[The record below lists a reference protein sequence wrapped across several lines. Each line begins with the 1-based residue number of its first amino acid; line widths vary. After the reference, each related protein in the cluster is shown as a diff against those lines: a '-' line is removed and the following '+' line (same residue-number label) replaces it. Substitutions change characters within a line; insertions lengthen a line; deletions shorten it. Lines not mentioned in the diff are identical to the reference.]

1 MAKKALV
8 ADGDPGFAELLS
20 NRLTQMGFETV
31 VVSDGDEALRWA
43 RRELPKLIVADES
56 LIRLDGFKLCR
67 LLKFD
72 KQRSAITIVL
82 LSSAASDD
90 SRQLAEAVHANGYLQ
105 KQVDHPDL
113 LAIAADV
120 LAKE

>member
-8 ADGDPGFAELLS
+8 ADGDPGFADLLS
-20 NRLTQMGFETV
+20 TRLTQMGFETA

-56 LIRLDGFKLCR
+56 LTRLDGFKLCR

-72 KQRSAITIVL
+72 KQRSAIAIVL

-105 KQVDHPDL
+105 KQVDDPDL
-113 LAIAADV
+113 LAIAEDV